1 MKYEIGLRIAG
12 CGLRVASCGLRV
24 VGCGLRV
31 RADDRGQKSDYR
43 TTMIEGFYFEMRNE
57 AKRSRAAESIDSRD
71 SSLLLSERA
80 QGKAY
85 RID

>member
-1 MKYEIGLRIAG
+1 MSGFG
-12 CGLRVASCGLRV
+12 CQETKVVVLGCFELRVA
-24 VGCGLRV
+24 GCGLRV

-57 AKRSRAAESIDSRD
+57 AKRSRAAESIDSCD